1 MAGNDL
7 APGRRERKKRATR
20 LALKAAAL
28 DLVSVR
34 GFHHV
39 TVEDIADAAD
49 VSVRT
54 FFNYFS
60 SKEAAVVG
68 EDDELTELLV
78 AHLVNAAAEL
88 SPLEALEAVFR
99 RRVEALS
106 EDIDLSGE
114 GRDVWLCRFQA
125 VKTQPEVL
133 VAYTKHLTKV
143 ETALADAMVKR
154 LGGNEDARG
163 YASLVTACAMNAMRV
178 AGAAWAGQNGDRPLQ
193 DTLTT
198 YFDLLRHGFQLEVK
212 AA

>member
-1 MAGNDL
+1 M
-7 APGRRERKKRATR
+7 PGRRERKKRATR

-28 DLVSVR
+28 DLVSAR
-34 GFHHV
+34 GFHNV

-60 SKEAAVVG
+60 SKESAVVG

-78 AHLVNAAAEL
+78 AELVNAPAEL
-88 SPLEALEAVFR
+88 SPLDALEAVLR
-99 RRVEALS
+99 RRVEWLR

-125 VKTQPEVL
+125 VKSQPEVL
-133 VAYTKHLTKV
+133 VAYTKHMTKV

-154 LGGNEDARG
+154 LGGDESARG
-163 YASLVTACAMNAMRV
+163 YASLVSACAMNAMRV
-178 AGAAWAGQNGDRPLQ
+178 AGGVWAGQNGTQPLQ
-193 DTLTT
+193 DMVTVC
-198 YFDLLRHGFQLEVK
+198 FDVLRHGFQVEVSTP
-212 AA
+212 